1 MALTGVY
8 SLNCDMEALSQELSA
23 MLRESFDDPISPVVL
38 VDQTCFS
45 GQDCRYQTDTY
56 QIYSCMERGYLT
68 VNIYFFQPG
77 PEGVLS
83 VKTAVFPPV
92 EDVSRKARKI
102 FGALESL
109 ILGHSTS

>member
-1 MALTGVY
+1 MALTGTY
-8 SLNCDMEALSQELSA
+8 TLNCDMETLSQALFT

-38 VDQTCFS
+38 VDQTRFS
-45 GQDCRYQTDTY
+45 GQDSRYQTDTY
-56 QIYSCMERGYLT
+56 QIYSYMERGYLT
-68 VNIYFFQPG
+68 VNVHFFQPG
-77 PEGVLS
+77 PEAALS

-109 ILGHSTS
+109 ILDHQSA